1 MTTISKK
8 AAEEISNL
16 MRTIVCND
24 TLCDYLLSDSFKEK
38 LDPTDKSIYWKLR
51 YEWADAIVRLDDKFG
66 IQHPSLEYVLEKID
80 YLEDQKFMER
90 QENELVLT
98 RPQGRNPKQQGVTHM
113 NKKQIENLIL
123 EGFGNLYP
131 LTYTTFTDYRDKM
144 YDDELKRERMHRHVA
159 PIDFKPKFS
168 VPTVA
173 RYFVLKAI
181 RSAMLSNDFRPRD
194 ILHCKQSYILAHAIK
209 DDDRFDLDAM
219 FDGFDW
225 QDFDSIEYS
234 QGNLIFVET
243 VNEVAA

>member
-1 MTTISKK
+1 
-8 AAEEISNL
+8 
-16 MRTIVCND
+16 
-24 TLCDYLLSDSFKEK
+24 
-38 LDPTDKSIYWKLR
+38 
-51 YEWADAIVRLDDKFG
+51 
-66 IQHPSLEYVLEKID
+66 
-80 YLEDQKFMER
+80 
-90 QENELVLT
+90 
-98 RPQGRNPKQQGVTHM
+98 M
-113 NKKQIENLIL
+113 NNKQIADLIL

-168 VPTVA
+168 APVVA

-219 FDGFDW
+219 FRVNTPSMCFSW
-225 QDFDSIEYS
+225 EAFEAIEYS
-234 QGNLIFVET
+234 QGDLVFVET
-243 VNEVAA
+243 VDQVA